1 MSGEEWTGWYEK
13 MLKFIIS
20 KCDKCVAL
28 AGTHHEK
35 LVNQEYVLDEE
46 INRIIEDRNGIVH
59 SLAQKYYLGWVDL
72 YTYFKSRRE
81 IYPHRDHCHFF
92 RNADRVM
99 AKRILCELNY
109 GDYNNINME
118 IDGGKEMKASSV
130 IATVLGA
137 AAGVAVGAT
146 VMKKSKEEVLVKR
159 KEMSDKHFELF
170 QLMNQWLINK
180 QQGKEIASYLEKLNY
195 KKIAIYGM
203 SYAGERLYDDL
214 KDTDIEVAYAI
225 DKRAE
230 KIYTALEM
238 YTIED
243 ELPEVDAI
251 VVTAITFYDEIE
263 QALME
268 VSDIQVVSLEDI
280 IYGL

>member
-1 MSGEEWTGWYEK
+1 
-13 MLKFIIS
+13 
-20 KCDKCVAL
+20 
-28 AGTHHEK
+28 
-35 LVNQEYVLDEE
+35 
-46 INRIIEDRNGIVH
+46 
-59 SLAQKYYLGWVDL
+59 
-72 YTYFKSRRE
+72 
-81 IYPHRDHCHFF
+81 
-92 RNADRVM
+92 
-99 AKRILCELNY
+99 
-109 GDYNNINME
+109 
-118 IDGGKEMKASSV
+118 MKASSV